1 METNHLVRIGKAAR
15 AAGVSIQTLRYYER
29 LRLLRPV
36 GRESNGYR
44 YYDAGS
50 VRVIRFVK
58 RAQELGFSL
67 REVQE
72 LLRFRE
78 APRVHCV
85 EVRERAERK
94 IAEIVATER
103 QHAAMRRAL
112 QKLVASCRTERSRRE
127 CPLLA
132 ALVKDEAV
140 PDM

>member
-1 METNHLVRIGKAAR
+1 METNHVVRIGKAAR

-29 LRLLRPV
+29 LHLLRPV
-36 GRESNGYR
+36 GRESSGYR

-67 REVQE
+67 REVKE

-78 APRVHCV
+78 APGVHCV
-85 EVRERAERK
+85 EVQKRAKRK
-94 IAEIVATER
+94 IKEIVAAER

-140 PDM
+140 PDT